1 MQYGPMLMNV
11 AAGDTDA
18 KLCRYAAFD
27 DNMDVVL
34 ELVNK
39 IHSRPVNIPEFELVR
54 FKWFLL
60 QFSMN
65 NGKFKIM
72 YRCVTLPITGN
83 MQFLF
88 PVYTGSHHY
97 IICYNIKKPR
107 WEIIDNLVQE
117 MSFEDT
123 YGDLPW
129 KLVCQFL
136 V

>member
-88 PVYTGSHHY
+88 PVYTGCHHY
-97 IICYNIKKPR
+97 IICYNIKKTP
-107 WEIIDNLVQE
+107 L
-117 MSFEDT
+117 
-123 YGDLPW
+123 GDY
-129 KLVCQFL
+129 
-136 V
+136 

>member
-1 MQYGPMLMNV
+1 MNV

-18 KLCRYAAFD
+18 RLSRYGAFD

-39 IHSRPVNIPEFELVR
+39 IHSRPVNVPEFELVR
-54 FKWFLL
+54 FKCF
-60 QFSMN
+60 FIPFVTP
-65 NGKFKIM
+65 NGKFEIM
-72 YRCVTLPITGN
+72 YRCVTLPRTGT
-83 MQFLF
+83 MKFLF
-88 PVYTGSHHY
+88 PVYTGCHHY

-129 KLVCQFL
+129 KLVCLFL